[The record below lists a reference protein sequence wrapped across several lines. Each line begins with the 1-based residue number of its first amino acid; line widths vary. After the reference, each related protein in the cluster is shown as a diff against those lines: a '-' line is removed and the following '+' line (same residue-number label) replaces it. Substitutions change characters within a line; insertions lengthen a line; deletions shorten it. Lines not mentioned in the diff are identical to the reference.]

1 MNQARTLGDRVREA
15 RRRRGLTQRDLAR
28 LSGLSLSLVRKLEQ
42 DERGDIRIETA
53 HKLAASLGVRTTTL
67 IGDRH
72 LPALS
77 PASRRSPGSRPPS
90 ASPVSQTKA
99 ARLSDLNSLPTR
111 SYLTV
116 AQGDVVGLAYDAGID
131 GPQPFA
137 EALTRL
143 PQQHQRVGR
152 GTLRCRTLRIGPV
165 LLDEVRLK
173 GRGDLVGRHEPLV
186 NGLLPR

>member
-77 PASRRSPGSRPPS
+77 PASRRSPGSAPAVSLAGQSNQGCPPVRPELF
-90 ASPVSQTKA
+90 TNTLLLNGR
-99 ARLSDLNSLPTR
+99 ARR
-111 SYLTV
+111 CRR
-116 AQGDVVGLAYDAGID
+116 
-131 GPQPFA
+131 
-137 EALTRL
+137 TRL
-143 PQQHQRVGR
+143 
-152 GTLRCRTLRIGPV
+152 
-165 LLDEVRLK
+165 
-173 GRGDLVGRHEPLV
+173 
-186 NGLLPR
+186 